1 MVNCVVIDDD
11 KDVVN
16 VFCELL
22 NMIGLDVLATGTDG
36 LDAVK
41 LYKKYFPD
49 LIFIDLIMPEY
60 DGFYAIK
67 NIKETNP
74 NARIVIVTGDINAG
88 ESDLLDSLK
97 VTRII
102 YKPFDMYMIKQVLAD
117 VFLG

>member
-22 NMIGLDVLATGTDG
+22 NMIGLDVLATGAD
-36 LDAVK
+36 DMKAVE
-41 LYKKYFPD
+41 LYEKFSPD
-49 LIFIDLIMPEY
+49 IIFVDLIMPRY

-102 YKPFDMYMIKQVLAD
+102 YKPFDIHKVKQCITD
-117 VFLG
+117 VFLD